1 MTGYILRRGG
11 QSLLAFLFLLVLVFF
26 LARMTGD
33 PTNLFLPMDAPMDQR
48 IAFAERHGFNEPM
61 YVQFGRYIYDMMHFD
76 FGESI
81 FQGRPAMDAA
91 LNAFPVTLK
100 LALVTMILAMFFS
113 ILIGSLSA
121 FRPGGVFDRVASMI
135 TITSASAPDFWVA
148 IVAILVFAASLGLL
162 PTSGMGSIW
171 HWILPV
177 GVLLIRP
184 LGLMTQVVRASM
196 IGALASSYVKTARAK
211 GAGNRRIIFLHA
223 LRNSLLTVVTV
234 AGDQAA
240 ALINGAVVVETVFGW
255 PGIGNLMISAI
266 KQRDFAVVQACI
278 LLTAFAIFV
287 MNILID
293 FAYTRIDPRVRTS

>member
-1 MTGYILRRGG
+1 
-11 QSLLAFLFLLVLVFF
+11 
-26 LARMTGD
+26 
-33 PTNLFLPMDAPMDQR
+33 MDQR
-48 IAFAERHGFNEPM
+48 IAFAERHGFNAPL
-61 YVQFGRYIYDMMHFD
+61 YVQFGRYLYDMLHFD

-100 LALVTMILAMFFS
+100 LAFVTMLLAMFFS

-148 IVAILVFAASLGLL
+148 IVAILVFSVSLGLL
-162 PTSGMGSIW
+162 PTSGMGSVW

-196 IGALASSYVKTARAK
+196 IGALASPYVKTARAK

-293 FAYTRIDPRVRTS
+293 FAYTRIDPRVRTG

>member
-1 MTGYILRRGG
+1 MKSYILRRGV
-11 QSLLAFLFLLVLVFF
+11 QSLLAFAFLLVLVFF

-33 PTNLFLPMDAPMDQR
+33 PTNLFLPVDAPMDQR
-48 IAFAERHGFNEPM
+48 IAFAERHGFNAPL
-61 YVQFGRYIYDMMHFD
+61 YVQFGRYLYDMLHFD

-91 LNAFPVTLK
+91 LEAFPVTLK
-100 LALVTMILAMFFS
+100 LAAVTMALALFFS

-121 FRPGGVFDRVASMI
+121 FRLGGVFDRVASML
-135 TITSASAPDFWVA
+135 TIAGASAPDFWIA
-148 IVAILVFAASLGLL
+148 IVAILVFSVSLGLL
-162 PTSGMGSIW
+162 PTSGMGSFW

-211 GAGNRRIIFLHA
+211 GADDRRIIFLHA
-223 LRNSLLTVVTV
+223 LRNSLVTVVTV
-234 AGDQAA
+234 AGDQAS
-240 ALINGAVVVETVFGW
+240 ALINGAVVIETVFGW
-255 PGIGNLMISAI
+255 PGIGNLMITAI
-266 KQRDFAVVQACI
+266 KQRDFAVLQACI

-293 FAYTRIDPRVRTS
+293 FAYTQIDPRVRAS

>member
-11 QSLLAFLFLLVLVFF
+11 QSLLAFVFLLVLVFF

-48 IAFAERHGFNEPM
+48 IAFAERHGFNAPM
-61 YVQFGRYIYDMMHFD
+61 YVQFGRYIYDVLHFD
-76 FGESI
+76 FGQSI

-100 LALVTMILAMFFS
+100 LAFVTMFLAMFFS

-121 FRPGGVFDRVASMI
+121 FRPGGMFDRIASMV
-135 TITSASAPDFWVA
+135 TITGASAPDFWVA
-148 IVAILVFAASLGLL
+148 IVAILVFSVSLGLL
-162 PTSGMGSIW
+162 PTSGMGSVW
-171 HWILPV
+171 HWILPI

-211 GAGNRRIIFLHA
+211 GASNRRIIFLHA

-240 ALINGAVVVETVFGW
+240 ALVNGAVVVETVFGW

-293 FAYTRIDPRVRTS
+293 FAYTRIDPRVRTT

>member
-11 QSLLAFLFLLVLVFF
+11 QSLLAFVFLLVLVFF

-48 IAFAERHGFNEPM
+48 IAFAERHGFNAPM
-61 YVQFGRYIYDMMHFD
+61 YVQFGRYIYDVLHFD
-76 FGESI
+76 FGQSI

-100 LALVTMILAMFFS
+100 LALVTMFLAMFFS

-121 FRPGGVFDRVASMI
+121 FRPGGMFDRIASMV
-135 TITSASAPDFWVA
+135 TITGASAPDFWVA
-148 IVAILVFAASLGLL
+148 IVAILVFSVSLGLL
-162 PTSGMGSIW
+162 PTSGMGSVW

-196 IGALASSYVKTARAK
+196 IGALASSAASSFCMRC
-211 GAGNRRIIFLHA
+211 
-223 LRNSLLTVVTV
+223 VT
-234 AGDQAA
+234 
-240 ALINGAVVVETVFGW
+240 
-255 PGIGNLMISAI
+255 
-266 KQRDFAVVQACI
+266 RC
-278 LLTAFAIFV
+278 
-287 MNILID
+287 
-293 FAYTRIDPRVRTS
+293 

>member
-48 IAFAERHGFNEPM
+48 IAFAERHGFNAPM
-61 YVQFGRYIYDMMHFD
+61 YVQFGRYFYDMLHFD
-76 FGESI
+76 FGQSI

-121 FRPGGVFDRVASMI
+121 FRPGGVFDRIASMI

-148 IVAILVFAASLGLL
+148 IVAILVFSVSLGLL
-162 PTSGMGSIW
+162 PTSGMGSAW

-196 IGALASSYVKTARAK
+196 IGALASPYVKTARAK

-293 FAYTRIDPRVRTS
+293 FAYTRIDPRIRTN